1 MFNFQTI
8 MGRLRTYFGIKTNK
22 GVADKLGIE
31 YNAMKGWGSRKKVAI
46 STIIELL
53 GDEPINLTW
62 LIHGKGNMRI
72 GESEEILDALSKIEL
87 VMQKKVDPK
96 IIEQISE
103 DEQLQELLS
112 LLSYAPDD
120 FIEQIIQRLKEMK
133 KLSNIE

>member
-1 MFNFQTI
+1 MFDFQTI

-62 LIHGKGNMRI
+62 LIHGKGNMKI

-87 VMQKKVDPK
+87 VMQTEVDPK

-103 DEQLQELLS
+103 SKQLQDLLS
-112 LLSYAPDD
+112 LVNYAPDE
-120 FIEQIIQRLKEMK
+120 FIEQIIQRLKEFK
-133 KLSNIE
+133 KLSDI

>member
-1 MFNFQTI
+1 MFEFKTI
-8 MGRLRTYFGIKTNK
+8 MGRLRTYFDVKTNK
-22 GVADKLGIE
+22 EVVNKLDID
-31 YNAMKGWGSRKKVAI
+31 YNTMKGWGSRKKVAI

-87 VMQKKVDPK
+87 VMQTEVDPK

-103 DEQLQELLS
+103 SKQLQELLS
-112 LLSYAPDD
+112 LLNYAPDE
-120 FIEQIIQRLKEMK
+120 FTEQIIQRLKEFK
-133 KLSNIE
+133 KLSDI